1 MHGYRLACVAA
12 IPMECSESKESV
24 AACGGD
30 HYRTRVGQPALMRK
44 TKARSIL
51 QQFDLFAPDLHSA
64 LGLRVLQCRFGS
76 RARTRGAHAAAAR
89 LRDVFDAFRGFSNIH
104 TDSSCNAS
112 RFVPSHFCILDSCAP
127 HTHCFSRASTLS
139 TVIALAPCSVAPGRR
154 SLRSLWDS
162 RLLAPLVLPGCY
174 ESPEERHG

>member
-51 QQFDLFAPDLHSA
+51 QQFDLFAPDLYS
-64 LGLRVLQCRFGS
+64 G
-76 RARTRGAHAAAAR
+76 AR
-89 LRDVFDAFRGFSNIH
+89 LTCLGPRMHEQA
-104 TDSSCNAS
+104 A
-112 RFVPSHFCILDSCAP
+112 
-127 HTHCFSRASTLS
+127 
-139 TVIALAPCSVAPGRR
+139 
-154 SLRSLWDS
+154 
-162 RLLAPLVLPGCY
+162 
-174 ESPEERHG
+174 

>member
-1 MHGYRLACVAA
+1 MAV
-12 IPMECSESKESV
+12 IPMECSKSKESV

-76 RARTRGAHAAAAR
+76 RARTREAHGAAAR

-112 RFVPSHFCILDSCAP
+112 PGDGRCHVPSVP
-127 HTHCFSRASTLS
+127 H
-139 TVIALAPCSVAPGRR
+139 VAPRDLGLSVDAGGGGR
-154 SLRSLWDS
+154 SW
-162 RLLAPLVLPGCY
+162 
-174 ESPEERHG
+174 